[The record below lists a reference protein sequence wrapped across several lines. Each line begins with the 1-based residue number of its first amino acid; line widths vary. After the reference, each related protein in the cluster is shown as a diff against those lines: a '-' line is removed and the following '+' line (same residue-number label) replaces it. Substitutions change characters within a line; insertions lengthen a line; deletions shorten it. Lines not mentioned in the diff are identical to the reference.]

1 MDTLAGQGAASVGSS
16 GVKSTITRFAGFTL
30 LWLPVTFAL
39 WYVSA
44 PAHAEVIGQVM
55 QGLVNAIFPVK
66 VPMVRK
72 EAVLEFLLSVP
83 ASLSR
88 RGGDG
93 SIMATITLDV
103 LIYSCGIPLFLALM
117 LATPGIKARWQSLLG
132 GLGVLL
138 IYEVAALFVSACYN
152 TLNMLHMIGADTRW
166 LFGLPWSPQL
176 NLLAQTTF
184 ALVLPSALAVFL
196 WAGLNGDFIRSQA
209 AQTRE

>member
-1 MDTLAGQGAASVGSS
+1 MKSV
-16 GVKSTITRFAGFTL
+16 ITRFAGFTL
-30 LWLPVTFAL
+30 LWLPVTFAV
-39 WYVSA
+39 WYFSA
-44 PAHAEVIGQVM
+44 PAHAELVGQFM
-55 QGLVNAIFPVK
+55 QWLVNATFPVK

-83 ASLSR
+83 AALSR

-93 SIMATITLDV
+93 SIMATITLDI

-117 LATPGIKARWQSLLG
+117 LATPGIKTRWQAVLG

-138 IYEVAALFVSACYN
+138 IYEVTALFVSACYN
-152 TLNMLHMIGADTRW
+152 TLNMLHLIGADTRW

-196 WAGLNGDFIRSQA
+196 WAGLNADFIRSQSSGLDA
-209 AQTRE
+209 E

>member
-1 MDTLAGQGAASVGSS
+1 MRSA
-16 GVKSTITRFAGFTL
+16 ITRFAGFTL
-30 LWLPVTFAL
+30 LWLPLTFMA
-39 WYVSA
+39 WYFSA
-44 PAHAEVIGQVM
+44 PVHAELLGQLL
-55 QGLVNAIFPVK
+55 QWLVNVSFPVK

-88 RGGDG
+88 RGGEG
-93 SIMATITLDV
+93 SVMATITLDI

-117 LATPGIKARWQSLLG
+117 VATPGILSRWRSLLV
-132 GLGVLL
+132 GLGWLL
-138 IYEVAALFVSACYN
+138 AYEVVALFVSTCYN

-196 WAGLNGDFIRSQA
+196 WASLNGDFLRTLGWLGQESPGYPERTQA
-209 AQTRE
+209 

>member
-1 MDTLAGQGAASVGSS
+1 MAWKGKSIGWSD
-16 GVKSTITRFAGFTL
+16 GVNSRITRFAGLTL
-30 LWLPVTFAL
+30 VWLPSTFAV
-39 WYVSA
+39 WYFSA
-44 PAHAEVIGQVM
+44 PAHAEVVGEVLHW
-55 QGLVNAIFPVK
+55 LVNATFPTDVS
-66 VPMVRK
+66 MMRK

-93 SIMATITLDV
+93 SIMATITLDI

-117 LATPGIKARWQSLLG
+117 LATPGIKTRWQPVLG

-152 TLNMLHMIGADTRW
+152 TLNLLHMIGADTRW
-166 LFGLPWSPQL
+166 LFGLPWSRQL

-196 WAGLNGDFIRSQA
+196 WAAFNGEFIRSQSPGL
-209 AQTRE
+209 ESE

>member
-1 MDTLAGQGAASVGSS
+1 MKSS
-16 GVKSTITRFAGFTL
+16 ITRFAGFTL
-30 LWLPVTFAL
+30 LWLPATFAA
-39 WYVSA
+39 WYFSA
-44 PAHAEVIGQVM
+44 PAHAELVGQVM
-55 QGLVNAIFPVK
+55 QWLVNTAFPIH

-83 ASLSR
+83 ASLSQ

-93 SIMATITLDV
+93 TIQATITLDI

-117 LATPGIKARWQSLLG
+117 LATPGILSRWRSSLL

-138 IYEVAALFVSACYN
+138 TYEVTALFVSACYN
-152 TLNMLHMIGADTRW
+152 TLNMLHMIGADTHW

-184 ALVLPSALAVFL
+184 ALVLPSALAIFL
-196 WAGLNGDFIRSQA
+196 WATLNASVLRTRWGLA
-209 AQTRE
+209 

>member
-1 MDTLAGQGAASVGSS
+1 M
-16 GVKSTITRFAGFTL
+16 KSLITRFAGFTL
-30 LWLPVTFAL
+30 LWLPLTFAL
-39 WYVSA
+39 WYFSA
-44 PAHAEVIGQVM
+44 PAHAEVVGQVL
-55 QGLVNAIFPVK
+55 QWLVNATYPIH

-72 EAVLEFLLSVP
+72 EAVLQFLLSVP

-103 LIYSCGIPLFLALM
+103 LIYSCGIPLFLAFM
-117 LATPGIKARWQSLLG
+117 LSTPGIKARWQRALG
-132 GLGVLL
+132 GLTVLL

-184 ALVLPSALAVFL
+184 ALVLPSAMAVFL
-196 WAGLNGDFIRSQA
+196 WALLNTDFLELLRPRGSA
-209 AQTRE
+209 SRD

>member
-1 MDTLAGQGAASVGSS
+1 MRSP
-16 GVKSTITRFAGFTL
+16 ITRFAGLTLVWLPITFTL
-30 LWLPVTFAL
+30 
-39 WYVSA
+39 WYFSA
-44 PAHAEVIGQVM
+44 SAHAELVGQIM
-55 QGLVNAIFPVK
+55 QWLVNLTFPIH

-88 RGGDG
+88 QGGDG
-93 SIMATITLDV
+93 SVMATITLDI
-103 LIYSCGIPLFLALM
+103 LIYSCGIPLFFALM
-117 LATPGIKARWQSLLG
+117 LATPGIKSRWRSPLK

-138 IYEVAALFVSACYN
+138 LYEVAALFVSACYN
-152 TLNMLHMIGADTRW
+152 TLNLLHMIGADTRW

-196 WAGLNGDFIRSQA
+196 WATFNGEFIRSQSLGV
-209 AQTRE
+209 ED

>member
-1 MDTLAGQGAASVGSS
+1 MKAS
-16 GVKSTITRFAGFTL
+16 ITRFAGFTL

-39 WYVSA
+39 WYYSA
-44 PAHAEVIGQVM
+44 PAHAELVGQIM
-55 QGLVNAIFPVK
+55 QWLVNATFPIH

-83 ASLSR
+83 ASMSR

-93 SIMATITLDV
+93 LVQATITLDI
-103 LIYSCGIPLFLALM
+103 LIYSCGIPLYLALM
-117 LATPGIKARWQSLLG
+117 LATPGILSRWRPVLM
-132 GLGVLL
+132 GLGCLL
-138 IYEVAALFVSACYN
+138 IYEVTALFVSTCYN
-152 TLNMLHMIGADTRW
+152 TLNMLHMIGADSHW

-196 WAGLNGDFIRSQA
+196 WAALNADEHGVFNLG
-209 AQTRE
+209 EG